1 MTTPPSLN
9 PKLIAKLGEDIYKQ
23 KYQAEYEKTQQGKFV
38 AINVR
43 SGTATL
49 GDTSDA
55 ALEQAKTADPHGLFH
70 LIRVGFP
77 SAFQVSYA
85 FDQLEQ
91 DNNGKPGSDWI
102 FG

>member
-1 MTTPPSLN
+1 VAAMTNPPSLN
-9 PKLIAKLGEDIYKQ
+9 PKVIAKLGEDIYKQ
-23 KYQAEYEKTQQGKFV
+23 KYQADYEKTHHGKFV

-43 SGTATL
+43 SSAATI
-49 GDTSDA
+49 GDSPET
-55 ALEQAKTADPHGLFH
+55 ALEQAKASDPQGLFH

-85 FDQLEQ
+85 FDG
-91 DNNGKPGSDWI
+91 DHGKSCTDWI

>member
-1 MTTPPSLN
+1 MAAMTTPPSLN

-23 KYQAEYEKTQQGKFV
+23 KYQAEYEAKYRGKFV

-43 SGTATL
+43 TSLAIL
-49 GDTSDA
+49 GDSPEDA
-55 ALEQAKTADPHGLFH
+55 LGKAKTQDQHGLFH

-77 SAFQVSYA
+77 SAFTVSSA
-85 FDQLEQ
+85 FDQ
-91 DNNGKPGSDWI
+91 NNGKPNIDWI